1 MNQVADTPPTGPR
14 KVEWALLQTIVLG
27 GAILR
32 FVNIGLESFW
42 ADEIYS
48 LMMALNHPYQNT
60 GLQILL
66 PVTDFFNQYLA
77 WQPLDVSSLVEM
89 SRQDFTPPLYYA
101 TLNVWIDWFGTSELA
116 VRSLS
121 ALCSSLLPIPIY
133 VLGRS
138 QGGHQLAARGE
149 SAHF

>member
-1 MNQVADTPPTGPR
+1 M
-14 KVEWALLQTIVLG
+14 LG

-42 ADEIYS
+42 GDEIYS

-66 PVTDFFNQYLA
+66 PATDFFNQYLA

-89 SRQDFTPPLYYA
+89 SRQDFHAPAVLR
-101 TLNVWIDWFGTSELA
+101 NVERLDRL
-116 VRSLS
+116 VR
-121 ALCSSLLPIPIY
+121 
-133 VLGRS
+133 
-138 QGGHQLAARGE
+138 HQ
-149 SAHF
+149 